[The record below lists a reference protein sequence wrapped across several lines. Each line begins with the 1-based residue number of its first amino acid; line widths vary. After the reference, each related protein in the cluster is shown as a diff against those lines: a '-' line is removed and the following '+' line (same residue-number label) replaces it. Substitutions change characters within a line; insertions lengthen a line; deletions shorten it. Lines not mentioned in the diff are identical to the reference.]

1 MSTRGGN
8 GRRRSG
14 SAETRSLIARRRPS
28 RPAESDASPEEAA
41 SRPEAPP
48 PAAAEPDPAAEQK
61 APRRRR
67 SRAAK
72 TEAAET
78 PPETAA
84 PAPDT
89 DAAEQ
94 KTPRR
99 RRSRAA
105 QAEATETA
113 PEAAAP
119 APDTDAAEQK
129 TPRRRRSR
137 AAQAE
142 AAETAPETAAPAP
155 GGGAAEP
162 GAAEAPPAPPAPA
175 PPAPA
180 PPAPAPPAPSRRRT
194 SDALAAVE
202 ERIGRL
208 EQLGTEIAS
217 QRSAIVS
224 LAESIDELA
233 VRLDRA
239 ARKPR
244 LGVFV
249 DVPNV
254 LYGVESG
261 APPIDM
267 GKLLAMLSEGRDVLR
282 ATAYAPV
289 SDDPREPVEQQK
301 FVAPFVR
308 HAYRIVTKPLKRFA
322 DGSVKGNFDVE
333 MAIDLVTMSERLDV
347 VTVVSGDSDFAR
359 AVEIVQ
365 SRGVRVEVAA
375 FAGSTSVEMRAL
387 ADHYVELD
395 RFAAQLR

>member
-28 RPAESDASPEEAA
+28 RPAESEASPEEAA

-72 TEAAET
+72 AEAAET
-78 PPETAA
+78 PPET
-84 PAPDT
+84 
-89 DAAEQ
+89 
-94 KTPRR
+94 
-99 RRSRAA
+99 
-105 QAEATETA
+105 
-113 PEAAAP
+113 AAP

-162 GAAEAPPAPPAPA
+162 GAAEAPPA

-254 LYGVESG
+254 LYGVEAG